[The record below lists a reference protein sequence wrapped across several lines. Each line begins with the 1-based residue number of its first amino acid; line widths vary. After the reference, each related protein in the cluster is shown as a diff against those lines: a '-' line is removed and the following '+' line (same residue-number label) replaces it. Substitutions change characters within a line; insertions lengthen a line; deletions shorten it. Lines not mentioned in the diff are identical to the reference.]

1 MLKLQPPH
9 RYATPEDA
17 RVMAELVN
25 IAGEGLPL
33 YLWSKMSEEGQDP
46 WEIGEARAKR
56 EEGSFSY
63 RNTVLREVHGE
74 VVAALIGY
82 PLPEEPAP
90 ANYGDMPALF
100 VPLQQLED
108 ELPGT
113 WYLNVL
119 ATYPE
124 HRGKGYGAKLIGI
137 AERLAKAANRNAVS
151 IIVSDGN
158 TGARRLYQRLGYVQR
173 ATRPM
178 VKEEWDNAGE
188 NWMLL
193 VRHLG

>member
-33 YLWSKMSEEGQDP
+33 YLWSKMAQDGQDP

-63 RNTVLREVHGE
+63 RNTVLREAGGE

-82 PLPEEPAP
+82 PLRQEPAP
-90 ANYGDMPALF
+90 PNYEDMPALF

-119 ATYPE
+119 ATYPG
-124 HRGKGYGAKLIGI
+124 HRGKGYGAELIGI
-137 AERLAKAANRNAVS
+137 AEQLAKDAERTAVS
-151 IIVSDGN
+151 IIVSDVN
-158 TGARRLYQRLGYVQR
+158 TGARRLYERLGYEQR

-178 VKEEWDNAGE
+178 VKEEWKNQGE
-188 NWMLL
+188 NWVLL